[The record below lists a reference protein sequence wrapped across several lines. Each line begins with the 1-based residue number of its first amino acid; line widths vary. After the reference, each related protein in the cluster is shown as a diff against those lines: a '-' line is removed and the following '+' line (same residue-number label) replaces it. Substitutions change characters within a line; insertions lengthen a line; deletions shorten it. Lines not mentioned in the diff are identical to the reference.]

1 MIYYIIYETINL
13 VNNKKYR
20 GAHVCEDLNDGY
32 LGSGAKLKQALRKYG
47 KDNFSREIL
56 FMAFDYDAMW
66 AAEAI
71 LVDQSWVDRKDTYNI
86 CLGGRGSR
94 GYKRVTSDET
104 LALQSIRAKER
115 WARPDYR
122 TKNIESQKQRTHPE
136 VTKLKMS
143 VSGSGV
149 PNSETHNQNISAGL
163 KKRFEDPAARLE
175 RSIQATETNGRPEVK
190 AKIQR
195 ALIGLKR
202 SDEIK
207 LNCKKA
213 AQKRVK
219 DPVYLANQ
227 STAQTRRWEEKPAT
241 WWNNGEKSVRSVDQP
256 GPEWKPGRASFGTW
270 WTNGSV
276 SVMKVACPGP
286 EWSPG
291 RRIKST
297 QTKF

>member
-1 MIYYIIYETINL
+1 MIYYIIYETTNL

-32 LGSGAKLKQALRKYG
+32 IGSGARLKDAIRKYG
-47 KDNFSREIL
+47 KDKFSREIL

-115 WARPDYR
+115 WTRPDYR
-122 TKNIESQKQRTHPE
+122 AKNIESQKQRTHPE
-136 VTKLKMS
+136 ETKLKMS
-143 VSGSGV
+143 ESGSGV

-195 ALIGLKR
+195 ALTGLKR
-202 SDEIK
+202 SEETKQRNK
-207 LNCKKA
+207 LA

-219 DPVYLANQ
+219 DPEYLERQ
-227 STAQTRRWEEKPAT
+227 SVSQTQRWEENPAT
-241 WWNNGEKSVRSVDQP
+241 WWNNGEKSVRSVEQP
-256 GPEWKPGRASFGTW
+256 GPEWKPGRVNFGTW
-270 WTNGSV
+270 WTNGQK
-276 SVMKVACPGP
+276 SVMSVMCPGDG
-286 EWSPG
+286 WSPG
-291 RRIKST
+291 RKVKKT
-297 QTKF
+297 T